1 MKVKNYEV
9 KELKSGKIEV
19 TVEVEQTAD
28 RNPSKDRKFYTGKDV
43 RKFLSSEGHKDLGRL
58 LEDPTVSNFKG
69 PNSAKAKWVFS
80 AKSTSTSPAPAPK
93 KTRKKGITAPALMPW
108 GYKSGDRG
116 CLGAVR

>member
-58 LEDPTVSNFKG
+58 LEDPTVSNYKG

-80 AKSTSTSPAPAPK
+80 AKSTSTATAPK
-93 KTRKKGITAPALMPW
+93 KPSTTKKTTTTVAKKTAT
-108 GYKSGDRG
+108 K
-116 CLGAVR
+116 